1 MSLRPVCVLVL
12 GCATGLF
19 AGCGSGLATVSGEV
33 SVDGK
38 AVEKGVISYVPAD
51 GPGEPAT
58 ANIENGRYELRTS
71 PGNKRVQIS
80 VPVVVDRRK
89 DSPAAN
95 AQTIE
100 ITRET
105 LPERFNSKT
114 ELTFEVKSGSNT
126 KDWPLDTKKK

>member
-1 MSLRPVCVLVL
+1 MSLRPVCVLLLVF
-12 GCATGLF
+12 ATGLL

-38 AVEKGVISYVPAD
+38 TVEKGVISYVPAD

-58 ANIENGRYELRTS
+58 ANIENGRYEIRTS

-89 DSPAAN
+89 DSNAAA

-126 KDWPLDTKKK
+126 KDWQLDTKKK